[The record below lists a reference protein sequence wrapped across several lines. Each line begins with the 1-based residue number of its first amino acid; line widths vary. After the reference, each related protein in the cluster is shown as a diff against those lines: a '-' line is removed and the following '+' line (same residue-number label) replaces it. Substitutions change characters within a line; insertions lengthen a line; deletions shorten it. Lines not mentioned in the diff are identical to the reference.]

1 MKIFYA
7 VQATGNGH
15 IARASEL
22 LPHLQRFGEV
32 DIFLSGSNAQLNS
45 NLPVKFRDRGISLF
59 YKTGGTLD
67 YMKIARQILNPFR
80 IIKSAMA
87 LPVEKYDLII
97 NDFEFIT
104 SLACRLKKV
113 PSVQFGHQAS
123 FHSDFAPRPEKS
135 DPAGEWILSNYCH
148 AHLNLGLHFKPYD
161 EQITW
166 PIIKSR
172 IWNSTPKNLGYV
184 AVYLPQLSMKEIYR
198 ELKSL
203 NNIRF
208 QVFCKEANYISQ
220 QDNITWFPIDNEM
233 FTQSMLDCHGV
244 ITGGGFETP
253 AECMFLGKKLMV
265 FPISGQYEQK
275 CNAAALR
282 EWNIPELKTWDINT
296 GAAIDRWY
304 QSQEEIIYKPQRT
317 TAQVVDWMFELSSN
331 HLNRKNHS
339 GLLTFPR
346 AFT

>member
-15 IARASEL
+15 VARAVEL

-32 DIFLSGSNAQLNS
+32 DIFLSGSNAQLNCS
-45 NLPVKFRDRGISLF
+45 LPVKYRDRGISLF
-59 YKTGGTLD
+59 YKNGGTLD
-67 YMKIARQILNPFR
+67 YMKIARQILNPLR
-80 IIKSAMA
+80 VMKTAMA

-123 FHSDFAPRPEKS
+123 FQSNFAPRPEKR
-135 DPAGEWILSNYCH
+135 DPAGEWILKNYCH
-148 AHLNLGLHFKPYD
+148 ADLNLGLHFKPYD

-172 IWNSTPKNLGYV
+172 IWDSTPKDLGYV
-184 AVYLPQLSMKEIYR
+184 TVYLPQFGMKEIYR

-203 NNIRF
+203 NIRF
-208 QVFCKEANYISQ
+208 QVFCREASNISQ

-282 EWNIPELKTWDINT
+282 EWNIPELNSWNINT

-304 QSQEEIIYKPQRT
+304 QSIEEINYKPQKT
-317 TAQVVDWMFELSSN
+317 TEQVVDWMFELSSN
-331 HLNRKNHS
+331 HLNRKNQS